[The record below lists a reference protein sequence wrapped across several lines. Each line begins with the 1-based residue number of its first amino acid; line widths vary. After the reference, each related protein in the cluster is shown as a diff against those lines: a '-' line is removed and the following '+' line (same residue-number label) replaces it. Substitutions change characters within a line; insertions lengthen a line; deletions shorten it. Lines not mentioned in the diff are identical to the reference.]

1 VIFLELRRCA
11 RAQRWVA
18 RMLTKTVHSVM
29 ACFAPP
35 VPPLAYLRQR
45 RAEAGPVKRRYSQVG
60 SGTIYTEISGSG
72 QPLILVHGLGGS
84 TRWWARNVPALARSC
99 RVYVLDLLGFGRSR
113 GQRFVLRDAAGLLV
127 HWMDQLG
134 LARASI
140 VGHSMGGFIAA
151 YIAAQFP
158 ERVERLV
165 LVDAAALPLERLDL
179 RHAWRIVRGLPHLPL
194 TLLPVLCT
202 DALRAGPVT
211 LSKALRELLS
221 MDIRPDLARIEA
233 PTLILWGEHDATLPV
248 AVGRRLHAHLPQAA
262 FLVIAGA
269 GHQPMWECPTAFNQ
283 AVLQFLGRGTPP
295 TPV

>member
-1 VIFLELRRCA
+1 MKSQMI
-11 RAQRWVA
+11 
-18 RMLTKTVHSVM
+18 SV
-29 ACFAPP
+29 
-35 VPPLAYLRQR
+35 
-45 RAEAGPVKRRYSQVG
+45 ERRYVQVG
-60 SGTIYTEISGSG
+60 SSTMYAEISGSG

-99 RVYVLDLLGFGRSR
+99 RMYVLDLLGFGRSR

-179 RHAWRIVRGLPHLPL
+179 RHV
-194 TLLPVLCT
+194 
-202 DALRAGPVT
+202 
-211 LSKALRELLS
+211 
-221 MDIRPDLARIEA
+221 
-233 PTLILWGEHDATLPV
+233 
-248 AVGRRLHAHLPQAA
+248 
-262 FLVIAGA
+262 
-269 GHQPMWECPTAFNQ
+269 
-283 AVLQFLGRGTPP
+283 
-295 TPV
+295 